1 MLYAYV
7 CKNVFYNC
15 KGSYMWNKIYLCMI
29 IITFFPNAY
38 AGNEKNSLEN
48 NINSF
53 IYSKGEPEG
62 VVSIYNVDASNN
74 GFGKYY
80 IYHLKEKLGIK
91 VFPFVYQVKNE
102 SDNDESNISR
112 CNIAVKVGY
121 SVIIPDRKFNSDS
134 SEDSSPCIGFKND
147 YTVLKSTNNER
158 YYLLIFDVLYMQA
171 SSEVDEIKEVYFY
184 LSDKHR
190 VCYSEKLTSD
200 LNMNKKI
207 NLLQSNLDSNECN
220 KN

>member
-1 MLYAYV
+1 MNNRIVILLMIPLLCLSKAY
-7 CKNVFYNC
+7 CKN
-15 KGSYMWNKIYLCMI
+15 ID
-29 IITFFPNAY
+29 
-38 AGNEKNSLEN
+38 KNIDDN
-48 NINSF
+48 VNSF
-53 IYSKGEPEG
+53 IYSKGEPEDIE
-62 VVSIYNVDASNN
+62 SIYDVDAPDN

-80 IYHLKEKLGIK
+80 IYHLKEKLGMK

-102 SDNDESNISR
+102 SDNDASNISR
-112 CNIAVKVGY
+112 CNIAVKVGD

-158 YYLLIFDVLYMQA
+158 YYLLIFDVLYMQV

-190 VCYSEKLTSD
+190 ICYSEKLTSD
-200 LNMNKKI
+200 FNMNKKI
-207 NLLQSNLDSNECN
+207 NLLQSNLDFNECN
-220 KN
+220 

>member
-1 MLYAYV
+1 MNNRIIIFMIIPLMFLSKGY
-7 CKNVFYNC
+7 C
-15 KGSYMWNKIYLCMI
+15 KGIDKNTDDN
-29 IITFFPNAY
+29 IT
-38 AGNEKNSLEN
+38 
-48 NINSF
+48 SF
-53 IYSKGEPEG
+53 IYSNGEPEG
-62 VVSIYNVDASNN
+62 IESIYDVDAPDN

-80 IYHLKEKLGIK
+80 VYNLKEKSGVK

-112 CNIAVKVGY
+112 CNIAVKVDD

-134 SEDSSPCIGFKND
+134 SENSSPCIGFKND
-147 YTVLKSTNNER
+147 YRVLKSTNNER

-190 VCYSEKLTSD
+190 ICYSEKLTSD

-207 NLLQSNLDSNECN
+207 NLLQSNLDFKECN
-220 KN
+220 

>member
-1 MLYAYV
+1 MNNRIVIFMIIPLMFLSKGY
-7 CKNVFYNC
+7 C
-15 KGSYMWNKIYLCMI
+15 KGIDKNTDDN
-29 IITFFPNAY
+29 IT
-38 AGNEKNSLEN
+38 
-48 NINSF
+48 SF
-53 IYSKGEPEG
+53 IYSKGEPEDIE
-62 VVSIYNVDASNN
+62 SIYDVDAPDN

-80 IYHLKEKLGIK
+80 VYNLKEKLGVK

-112 CNIAVKVGY
+112 CNIAVKVDNG
-121 SVIIPDRKFNSDS
+121 VIIPDRKFNSDS
-134 SEDSSPCIGFKND
+134 SENSSPCIGFKND
-147 YTVLKSTNNER
+147 YRVLKSTNNER

-190 VCYSEKLTSD
+190 ICYSEKLTSD

-207 NLLQSNLDSNECN
+207 NLLKGNSDFKECN
-220 KN
+220 

>member
-1 MLYAYV
+1 MNNRIVIFMIIPLMFLSKGY
-7 CKNVFYNC
+7 C
-15 KGSYMWNKIYLCMI
+15 KGIDKNTDDN
-29 IITFFPNAY
+29 IT
-38 AGNEKNSLEN
+38 
-48 NINSF
+48 SF
-53 IYSKGEPEG
+53 IYSKGEPEDIE
-62 VVSIYNVDASNN
+62 SIYDVDAPDN

-80 IYHLKEKLGIK
+80 VYNLKEKLGVK

-112 CNIAVKVGY
+112 CNIAVKVDD

-134 SEDSSPCIGFKND
+134 SENSSPCIGFKND
-147 YTVLKSTNNER
+147 YRVLKSTNNER

-190 VCYSEKLTSD
+190 ICYSEKLTSD

-207 NLLQSNLDSNECN
+207 NLLKGNSDFKECN
-220 KN
+220 

>member
-1 MLYAYV
+1 MIIPLMFLSKGY
-7 CKNVFYNC
+7 C
-15 KGSYMWNKIYLCMI
+15 KGIDKNTDDN
-29 IITFFPNAY
+29 IT
-38 AGNEKNSLEN
+38 
-48 NINSF
+48 SF
-53 IYSKGEPEG
+53 IYSKGEPEDIE
-62 VVSIYNVDASNN
+62 SIYDVDAPDN

-80 IYHLKEKLGIK
+80 VYNLKEKLGVK

-112 CNIAVKVGY
+112 CNIAVKVDD

-134 SEDSSPCIGFKND
+134 SENSSPCIGFKND
-147 YTVLKSTNNER
+147 YRVLKSTNNER

-190 VCYSEKLTSD
+190 ICYSEKLTSD

-207 NLLQSNLDSNECN
+207 NLLKGNSDFKECN
-220 KN
+220 

>member
-1 MLYAYV
+1 MIIPLMFLSKGY
-7 CKNVFYNC
+7 C
-15 KGSYMWNKIYLCMI
+15 KGIDKNTDDN
-29 IITFFPNAY
+29 IT
-38 AGNEKNSLEN
+38 
-48 NINSF
+48 SF
-53 IYSKGEPEG
+53 IYSNGEPEG
-62 VVSIYNVDASNN
+62 IESIYDVDAPDN

-80 IYHLKEKLGIK
+80 VYNLKEKLGVK

-112 CNIAVKVGY
+112 CNIAVKVDD

-134 SEDSSPCIGFKND
+134 SENSSPCIGFKND
-147 YTVLKSTNNER
+147 YRVLKSTNNER

-190 VCYSEKLTSD
+190 ICYSEKLTSD

-207 NLLQSNLDSNECN
+207 NLLQSNLDFKECN
-220 KN
+220 

>member
-1 MLYAYV
+1 M
-7 CKNVFYNC
+7 
-15 KGSYMWNKIYLCMI
+15 
-29 IITFFPNAY
+29 
-38 AGNEKNSLEN
+38 
-48 NINSF
+48 
-53 IYSKGEPEG
+53 
-62 VVSIYNVDASNN
+62 
-74 GFGKYY
+74 
-80 IYHLKEKLGIK
+80 K

-112 CNIAVKVGY
+112 CNIAVKVGD
-121 SVIIPDRKFNSDS
+121 SVVIPDRKFNSDS

-171 SSEVDEIKEVYFY
+171 SSEVDKIQEVYFY

-190 VCYSEKLTSD
+190 ICYSEKLTSD
-200 LNMNKKI
+200 LNMNKQI
-207 NLLQSNLDSNECN
+207 NLLQSNLDFNECN